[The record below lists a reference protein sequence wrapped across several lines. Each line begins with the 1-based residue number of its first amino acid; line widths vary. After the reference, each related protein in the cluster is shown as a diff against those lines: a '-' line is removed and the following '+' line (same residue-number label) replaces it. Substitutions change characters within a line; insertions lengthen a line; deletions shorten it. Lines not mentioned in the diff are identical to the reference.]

1 MKGLLRLRD
10 LSTEKIQEIIDY
22 AEKLKDGY
30 KVSYPDKRF
39 ATLFFENLCLR

>member
-22 AEKLKDGY
+22 AEKLIKDLRHFSL
-30 KVSYPDKRF
+30 KIQLV
-39 ATLFFENLCLR
+39 LIIHLCLR